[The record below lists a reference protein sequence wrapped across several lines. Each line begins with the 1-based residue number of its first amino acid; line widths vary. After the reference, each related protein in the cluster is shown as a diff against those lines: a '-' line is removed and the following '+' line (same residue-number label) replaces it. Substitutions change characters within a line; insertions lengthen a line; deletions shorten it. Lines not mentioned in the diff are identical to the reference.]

1 MTLWKKC
8 DGTFAVAS
16 MLFCHSMIIDVD
28 SMLSFSF
35 FFVLF
40 WLFIYFHFFTRLKS
54 SLRLIIERNPS
65 WIKDQQFALSRR
77 GSLPL

>member
-35 FFVLF
+35 FFSTEELA
-40 WLFIYFHFFTRLKS
+40 S
-54 SLRLIIERNPS
+54 SYHRTKPKL
-65 WIKDQQFALSRR
+65 D
-77 GSLPL
+77 